1 MLIYL
6 SLADYLTNQSQSF
19 EPGMK
24 LRLRGRDRPIFL
36 LESPEQFSDSYNFLM
51 KRGENIYEV
60 GFPWIQ
66 IADWES
72 QKTLSQDLTI
82 EIAPLGTLYIVLE
95 DEVFDETQLNND
107 QKTADLLQELLGN
120 ACDRATAET
129 ISIFVGFFNLL
140 RRQKQG
146 KTHKCPV
153 LQISDSLTKASQ
165 TEARLPLVLALE
177 RRYEIRHKLQL
188 ITSKLRS
195 QLNRRAE
202 SIPLGR
208 IQEMDGYCLR
218 DYIRRPGRTAAE
230 KAGARQEL
238 MGIKRHQNF
247 NTPENRFLVGFCDLI
262 HLDCHNYRQEYSE
275 AKALENAIY
284 RFRQDPTV
292 QTIPRRRTFTGKPNY
307 VLQQNPIYR
316 SFYQAY
322 LDYLKR
328 RTETEKLW
336 SVRQGLLL
344 DITVMLLVAG
354 LLQLE
359 GSYVSPIHNIEV
371 RDTPHQGHY
380 LHESSDYCLAVSCF
394 LQQSVLTF
402 HTTPSSNPT
411 EGDLKLKVTQQFI
424 DPDLQAKKSSRQ
436 GTLPIWVF
444 WYKPTPEIRQK
455 IINYRSPT
463 QALYL
468 YLYDNLDDSDC
479 EPLQGSWLQ
488 LAHPL
493 NEGLDVGARQ
503 LCEEICQ
510 RLVRR

>member
-1 MLIYL
+1 MLIYP
-6 SLADYLTNQSQSF
+6 SLADYLQNQSQSF
-19 EPGMK
+19 EPGMT
-24 LRLRGRDRPIFL
+24 LRLRGRDRPIFV
-36 LESPEQFSDSYNFLM
+36 LESPEKFPDSYNFLM
-51 KRGENIYEV
+51 KRGENLYEV

-72 QKTLSQDLTI
+72 QKTLSQDLTV
-82 EIAPLGTLYIVLE
+82 EIDPLGTLHIVLE

-107 QKTADLLQELLGN
+107 EKTAELLQDVLGK
-120 ACDRATAET
+120 ACDRVTAET

-140 RRQKQG
+140 RRQQQG
-146 KTHKCPV
+146 KIKNCPV
-153 LQISDSLTKASQ
+153 LQIPYSLAEASQ

-177 RRYEIRHKLQL
+177 RRYELRQKLQL

-195 QLNRRAE
+195 QLNRQAE

-218 DYIRRPGRTAAE
+218 DYIRRPGGTAAE

-262 HLDCHNYRQEYSE
+262 HLDCHDYRDEYSE
-275 AKALENAIY
+275 AKALKNAIH

-292 QTIPRRRTFTGKPNY
+292 QTIPHRRTFIGKPNY

-344 DITVMLLVAG
+344 DITMMLLVAG
-354 LLQLE
+354 LLHLE
-359 GSYVSPIHNIEV
+359 GSYVSPIHEIKV
-371 RDTPHQGHY
+371 RDTPRRGHY
-380 LHESSDYCLAVSCF
+380 LNMLSDWGLEVSCF
-394 LQQSVLTF
+394 LQESVLRF
-402 HTTPSSNPT
+402 HISPSSNPT
-411 EGDLKLKVTQQFI
+411 EGDLKLQVAQQFLDL
-424 DPDLQAKKSSRQ
+424 DPQSEQLFRQ

-444 WYKPTPEIRQK
+444 WYKPSPEIRQK
-455 IINYRSPT
+455 FTNYRSPT

-468 YLYDNLDDSDC
+468 YLYDNFDDSDC
-479 EPLQGSWLQ
+479 EPLQGDWLQ

-493 NEGLDVGARQ
+493 NEGLDLGSRQ

-510 RLVRR
+510 RLGRR

>member
-1 MLIYL
+1 MLIYP
-6 SLADYLTNQSQSF
+6 SLADYLQNKSQSF
-19 EPGMK
+19 EPGMT
-24 LRLRGRDRPIFL
+24 LRLRGRDRPIFV
-36 LESPEQFSDSYNFLM
+36 LEAPEQFCDSYNVLM
-51 KRGENIYEV
+51 KRGDNLYEV
-60 GFPWIQ
+60 GFPWVQ
-66 IADWES
+66 LSDWES
-72 QKTLSQDLTI
+72 QERLSQDLTV
-82 EIAPLGTLYIVLE
+82 EIVPLGTLHLLLE

-107 QKTADLLQELLGN
+107 EKNADLLQNLLGK
-120 ACDRATAET
+120 ACDRGTAET
-129 ISIFVGFFNLL
+129 ISILVGFFKLL
-140 RRQKQG
+140 RQEKQG
-146 KTHKCPV
+146 KTQSC
-153 LQISDSLTKASQ
+153 SLIKIPETLAKASQ
-165 TEARLPLVLALE
+165 AEARLPLVLALE
-177 RRYEIRHKLQL
+177 RRYEICHKLQL

-195 QLNRRAE
+195 QLNRQAE

-262 HLDCHNYRQEYSE
+262 HLDCHDYREEYSE
-275 AKALENAIY
+275 AKALENAIH

-359 GSYVSPIHNIEV
+359 GSYLSPIHDIEV
-371 RDTPHQGHY
+371 RDTPHRGRY
-380 LHESSDYCLAVSCF
+380 LDESYDYCLPVSCF
-394 LQQSVLTF
+394 LEKSVLKF
-402 HTTPSSNPT
+402 HVVPSRNPK
-411 EGDLKLKVTQQFI
+411 EGDLKLQVTQQFI
-424 DPDLQAKKSSRQ
+424 DLNSQSEKSSRQ

-444 WYKPTPEIRQK
+444 WYKPTSEIRQRL
-455 IINYRSPT
+455 INHRPPN

-479 EPLQGSWLQ
+479 EPPQEPWLQ

-493 NEGLDVGARQ
+493 NDGLDVGSRQ
-503 LCEEICQ
+503 LCEEICK
-510 RLVRR
+510 RLGRR